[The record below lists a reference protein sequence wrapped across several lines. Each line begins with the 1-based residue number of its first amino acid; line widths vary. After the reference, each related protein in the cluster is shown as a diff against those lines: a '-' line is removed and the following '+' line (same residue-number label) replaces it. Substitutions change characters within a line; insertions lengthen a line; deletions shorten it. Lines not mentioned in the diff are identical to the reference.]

1 MKCPRCWTDKGYLR
15 RVSWWKQLALIC
27 LLLRPMKC
35 HHCYHKF
42 VVPWLLTL
50 GKQVTPPRLRI
61 APISREAGPSLAA
74 QSHVRLTS
82 GPTPVPG
89 SDEGHSRWADA
100 A

>member
-1 MKCPRCWTDKGYLR
+1 
-15 RVSWWKQLALIC
+15 
-27 LLLRPMKC
+27 MKC

-74 QSHVRLTS
+74 QSQMRVRLKS
-82 GPTPVPG
+82 GSAPAPE
-89 SDEGHSRWADA
+89 SDDEGHSRWVDA